1 MGQPLGGHGR
11 GARVGEVLGPLSLNT
26 PRTSRPGPQPV
37 ASPAVGFRA
46 VVFDLGGVVL
56 GSPIQAMAAYERD
69 HGLVEG
75 GINRLIAAHGHDG
88 AWAAF
93 ERGEHTFE
101 SFTAAFEA
109 ECAGAGI
116 AMSVPAMFAYIRADG
131 AGPRP
136 QMLAAIARLREAGI
150 RTAALT
156 NNFAAERADAAGG
169 APPRPVL
176 LADLPALFDVF
187 VESLT
192 SGLRKPDPRIYELV
206 CERLGVTPP
215 ETVFLDDLGLNLK
228 PAKAMGMHTIKV
240 VDPDEA
246 LSELGTVLGLDLRA
260 PAGP

>member
-1 MGQPLGGHGR
+1 VH
-11 GARVGEVLGPLSLNT
+11 
-26 PRTSRPGPQPV
+26 
-37 ASPAVGFRA
+37 FRA

-69 HGLVEG
+69 HGLAEG
-75 GINRLIAAHGHDG
+75 GINRLIAANGHEG

-93 ERGEHTFE
+93 ERGEHTFT

-116 AMSVPAMFAYIRADG
+116 AMSVPTMFAYIRRDG

-136 QMLAAIARLREAGI
+136 QMLAALARLREAGI

-156 NNFAAERADAAGG
+156 NNFAAERDEAGADGG
-169 APPRPVL
+169 SGDPMT
-176 LADLPALFDVF
+176 DLPAHFDVF
-187 VESLT
+187 VESRV
-192 SGLRKPDPRIYELV
+192 SGLRKPDPRIYEMV
-206 CERLGVTPP
+206 CDRLGVAPP

-246 LSELGTVLGLDLRA
+246 LSELASVLGLDLSGPA
-260 PAGP
+260 PG

>member
-1 MGQPLGGHGR
+1 MH
-11 GARVGEVLGPLSLNT
+11 
-26 PRTSRPGPQPV
+26 
-37 ASPAVGFRA
+37 FRA

-75 GINRLIAAHGHDG
+75 AINRLIAANGHEG

-93 ERGEHTFE
+93 ERGEHTFA
-101 SFTAAFEA
+101 SFTVAFEA

-116 AMSVPAMFAYIRADG
+116 AMSVPAMFEYIRRDG

-136 QMLAAIARLREAGI
+136 QMLEAIARLRGAGL

-156 NNFAAERADAAGG
+156 NNFAAEREDAAADGG
-169 APPRPVL
+169 SPDVMAE
-176 LADLPALFDVF
+176 LPAHFDVF
-187 VESLT
+187 VESRR

-206 CERLGVTPP
+206 CEQLGVTPP

-240 VDPDEA
+240 VDPDDA
-246 LSELGTVLGLDLRA
+246 LSELGSVVGLDLRA
-260 PAGP
+260 ASAT

>member
-1 MGQPLGGHGR
+1 VH
-11 GARVGEVLGPLSLNT
+11 
-26 PRTSRPGPQPV
+26 
-37 ASPAVGFRA
+37 FRA

-75 GINRLIAAHGHDG
+75 GINRLIAANGHDG

-93 ERGEHTFE
+93 ERGEHTFA

-136 QMLAAIARLREAGI
+136 QMLAALARLREAGI

-156 NNFAAERADAAGG
+156 NNFAADRDDAGG
-169 APPRPVL
+169 DAETDGGGGDPM
-176 LADLPALFDVF
+176 ADLPAHFDVF
-187 VESLT
+187 VESRV

-206 CERLGVTPP
+206 CERLGVSPP
-215 ETVFLDDLGLNLK
+215 EVVLLDDLGLNLK

-246 LSELGTVLGLDLRA
+246 LRELGSVLGLDLA
-260 PAGP
+260 VPSPG

>member
-1 MGQPLGGHGR
+1 
-11 GARVGEVLGPLSLNT
+11 
-26 PRTSRPGPQPV
+26 
-37 ASPAVGFRA
+37 
-46 VVFDLGGVVL
+46 
-56 GSPIQAMAAYERD
+56 MAAYERD

-75 GINRLIAAHGHDG
+75 GINRLIAANGHEG

-93 ERGEHTFE
+93 ERGEHTFA

-116 AMSVPAMFAYIRADG
+116 AMSVPAMFGYIRSDG

-156 NNFAAERADAAGG
+156 NNFAADRDDAATDGG
-169 APPRPVL
+169 EGRDPMT
-176 LADLPALFDVF
+176 DLPAHFDVF
-187 VESLT
+187 VESKVT
-192 SGLRKPDPRIYELV
+192 GLRKPDPRIYELV
-206 CERLGVTPP
+206 CQQLGVTPP

-240 VDPDEA
+240 VDPDDA
-246 LSELGTVLGLDLRA
+246 LSELGSVLGLDLSA
-260 PAGP
+260 PTPG

>member
-1 MGQPLGGHGR
+1 
-11 GARVGEVLGPLSLNT
+11 
-26 PRTSRPGPQPV
+26 
-37 ASPAVGFRA
+37 

-93 ERGEHTFE
+93 ERGEHTFAA
-101 SFTAAFEA
+101 FTAAFEA

-136 QMLAAIARLREAGI
+136 QMLTAIARLREAGI

-156 NNFAAERADAAGG
+156 NNFTTERPTEDDGGGAVGDDAAGG
-169 APPRPVL
+169 GMAE
-176 LADLPALFDVF
+176 LAVHFDVF
-187 VESLT
+187 LESRT

-206 CERLGVTPP
+206 CDQLGVTPP

-246 LSELGTVLGLDLRA
+246 LAELGSVLRLDLWGA
-260 PAGP
+260 ASA